1 MQSVA
6 EVTEET
12 KPSGTGQVVVGTTV
26 PASTPRNLAAKK
38 LIVAVHGIGDQAS
51 YATLQAVFNQFCRF
65 HGEPSGIP
73 LGAFHNGQS
82 TFSVDRHDRQTLE
95 ALAFA
100 EVYWAAI
107 PRRVVAQKHTLE
119 EAKRWAT
126 TIIERLRMRMRN
138 AAHPEVCRRRDFEL
152 STQILHEMIETIAVA
167 DRLCYLAD
175 RAGLFTFDLRRVLDD
190 YLGDVQIVTEF
201 RTQRQKIL
209 NAFRDVMSKAQAS
222 CPNAE
227 IYLITHS
234 EGTVVS
240 FLGLLDAFRDPGQ
253 KTWAQQVRGL
263 MTLGSPIDKHLFFWP
278 DLFGGTPPVH
288 APGQPIAWRNY
299 YDYGD
304 PVGFELDAARDWLAE
319 PPPSDAGTGITWR
332 DVFEFEPKHDFGF
345 ARYPFPGKA
354 HLDYWADA
362 TVFDHFIGTVIDA
375 PPPGESGNPAAKPGP
390 PGTVSAR
397 LTGWI
402 LPYVG
407 VFALLFVAAYV
418 LTKAVL
424 GATVAETVPA
434 VSILLYALTGG
445 LLLFGT
451 TIAARV
457 PRLTRSIALWV
468 SAWLIAVT
476 CGAIFMLAVP
486 DAASGIRLLP
496 NTHAGTSRIL
506 AAVAIVVISSLVGAF
521 RPDWGATPMILT
533 GGLGIA
539 GFVAYAVGEN
549 LMGPI
554 WPVFLAGAACLYL
567 WWLAALLFDL
577 VFVWHLYIRSSLI
590 NRRLREMTSPAARPA
605 AGATVSSV
613 SAHSGTVAL
622 S

>member
-1 MQSVA
+1 MPSVA

-82 TFSVDRHDRQTLE
+82 TFSVDRHERQTLE

-126 TIIERLRMRMRN
+126 TIIERLRLRMQTV
-138 AAHPEVCRRRDFEL
+138 AHPEVCRRRDFEL

-167 DRLCYLAD
+167 DRLCYVAD

-209 NAFRDVMSKAQAS
+209 NAFRDVMTKAQAS

-278 DLFGGTPPVH
+278 DLFGDTPPVH

-304 PVGFELDAARDWLAE
+304 PVGFELDAARDWLAV

-345 ARYPFPGKA
+345 TRYPFPGKA

-375 PPPGESGNPAAKPGP
+375 PPPGESGNPAAKPEP
-390 PGTVSAR
+390 PGTVSAK
-397 LTGWI
+397 LAGWI

-424 GATVAETVPA
+424 GATGAETVPA

-468 SAWLIAVT
+468 SAWLIAVA

-496 NTHAGTSRIL
+496 NTHPGTSRIL
-506 AAVAIVVISSLVGAF
+506 AAVAIVVISSLVGAV

-549 LMGPI
+549 LTGPI